1 MEFGD
6 VKLSIEAMKL
16 LGKDIYIPLLLNH
29 LNLKKKDIE
38 KLSRKAK
45 VYYSDS
51 DSDSESEPEEKPK
64 KKKTKYISDIEP
76 EEKTKKTFT
85 RKREHND
92 GFCIKSNYDSSVDTD
107 SDSEPEPEPKKKS
120 KEINDLDIF
129 NGYIIKR
136 KDMQKINEHRNGK
149 KEEIKVNF

>member
-64 KKKTKYISDIEP
+64 KKKNQIY
-76 EEKTKKTFT
+76 FRYRT
-85 RKREHND
+85 R
-92 GFCIKSNYDSSVDTD
+92 
-107 SDSEPEPEPKKKS
+107 
-120 KEINDLDIF
+120 
-129 NGYIIKR
+129 R
-136 KDMQKINEHRNGK
+136 KDKKNIYTQKRT
-149 KEEIKVNF
+149 

>member
-38 KLSRKAK
+38 KLSRKVK
-45 VYYSDS
+45 VY

-76 EEKTKKTFT
+76 EEKPKKTFT

-92 GFCIKSNYDSSVDTD
+92 GFCTKSNYDSSVDTD
-107 SDSEPEPEPKKKS
+107 SDSEPEPKKKS
-120 KEINDLDIF
+120 KEINDLNVF
-129 NGYIIKR
+129 NGFIIKR

-149 KEEIKVNF
+149 REEIKVNF